1 MLISYALLI
10 FALTFPVVAPP
21 PQQASGLK
29 LMSGWAA
36 LDGNRDSRLVNV
48 KGPNDVVYRWYRL
61 KTPEEISN
69 SEKSGDRSPWPRNR
83 QFDDAMELIPVKG
96 RIRRVSYL
104 KLQRVVRGH
113 RYHLLRD
120 HPQMVT
126 TGIVYNQRIPLV
138 GFWGRAAGFNPEVPA
153 GSAGPAVLFDEVIEI
168 KQVISG
174 KMSTLKRQIRF
185 LDHQEHAAY
194 LPALTVY
201 ELTKEWAALQ
211 GSEDPRL
218 LEVPPDL
225 YHWFRIKLVV
235 AQDYPTWPEDVNLDQ
250 VIQLRIEDG
259 RIDGLSLLKLRRVA
273 APDEHSIHL
282 ISNAGYEDGR
292 VSHFNDMAM
301 RLDGFWARANKLN
314 ISDHVWKLFVVV
326 PHAQVYSRGLRAR
339 WVK

>member
-138 GFWGRAAGFNPEVPA
+138 GFWGRAAGFNVSDDLETICNCASRSPLQPEVPA

-168 KQVISG
+168 KQARSG

-201 ELTKEWAALQ
+201 ELTKGE
-211 GSEDPRL
+211 ST
-218 LEVPPDL
+218 PPPA
-225 YHWFRIKLVV
+225 Y
-235 AQDYPTWPEDVNLDQ
+235 AS
-250 VIQLRIEDG
+250 G
-259 RIDGLSLLKLRRVA
+259 
-273 APDEHSIHL
+273 
-282 ISNAGYEDGR
+282 
-292 VSHFNDMAM
+292 
-301 RLDGFWARANKLN
+301 
-314 ISDHVWKLFVVV
+314 
-326 PHAQVYSRGLRAR
+326 
-339 WVK
+339 